1 MVKIESKEKLAK
13 LLAIEDLDIQHQ
25 QVETAMFDITNRIL
39 ILPIWEDMS
48 NDLYDLFVGHE
59 IGHALFTP
67 TNPEKLRSI
76 IDKTAKDY
84 VNVIEDARIESLI
97 KRRYPGLK
105 KSFFKGYN
113 DLVKRGFFDLD
124 KIDIHTSTLIDKI
137 NIRFKIPQYCDI
149 TFNKEEQSYV
159 DRIIESKTF
168 EDIEGIIIDVFEYD
182 KKAKENQEQEQDFDS
197 VEPANKEED
206 CEKSDY
212 SSEGGD
218 IQYNNKKEE
227 EKLTE
232 EEEKLTEEEEAFN
245 KYMDSSVEDQ
255 VEDQT
260 GNNSTDATQETS
272 YNDKEMISKTQR
284 HFEERVQDTFIN
296 NCSNNIYVN
305 VPENINLKNAVED
318 FKSVHSKINKFYKD
332 NLKQNSTDTLQAYF
346 SDEGLEVIQTK
357 IYNDAKDMLR
367 RLKKDSVKTV
377 NHIAMEFERKK
388 AADVYKKTSISK
400 TGILDTNK
408 LFSAKYNDD
417 VFKKNIRVPD
427 GKNHGLVMFI
437 DWSGSMASNIHE
449 CIKQVIELTF
459 FCKKVNIPFE
469 VYSFTDAPYHR
480 HSRQKNDPHNHSI
493 FNYKHGDFVCD
504 RNMKVRNY
512 LSSRMTTKEYNNAVL
527 NLCILANRFGKGRYT
542 AYPAHNDDELFTTP
556 LSGAILISEY
566 IIRNFKKKNNL
577 ESVHAVWLTDGEGNI
592 ERQGMWNA
600 KKQDV
605 EGKLFRHLYYNNK
618 ESNPVTIFLKD
629 KKTKKDYRISTRRT
643 SFILFDII
651 KERLGIN
658 IVGFFILPDFTSKLL
673 WRFVPKSKDKNISYQ
688 QNQTN
693 YKDWIKSVRKRGY
706 FVKTESGYDEY
717 YVLNGAG
724 KNIKNEVIDNKMTT
738 RKMVSVFSQKNK
750 QFKAKRIILSR
761 FVDLITAK

>member
-13 LLAIEDLDIQHQ
+13 LLAVEDLDIQHQ
-25 QVETAMFDITNRIL
+25 QVETAMFDIANRIL

-67 TNPEKLRSI
+67 TDPEKLRNI

-105 KSFFKGYN
+105 KPFFKGYN
-113 DLVKRGFFDLD
+113 DLVERGFFNLE

-149 TFNKEEQSYV
+149 AFNKEEQSYV

-182 KKAKENQEQEQDFDS
+182 KKAKEKQEQEQEQDS
-197 VEPANKEED
+197 GSTEPADKEGE
-206 CEKSDY
+206 CEESDY

-218 IQYNNKKEE
+218 IQYNDDKKEENE
-227 EKLTE
+227 EKLTDEKEDE
-232 EEEKLTEEEEAFN
+232 ELTEEEKEDDAFD
-245 KYMDSSVEDQ
+245 KYLMDSSVEDQ
-255 VEDQT
+255 TEND
-260 GNNSTDATQETS
+260 STDTAQETS

-284 HFEERVQDTFIN
+284 HFEERVQDTFIDN
-296 NCSNNIYVN
+296 SSNNIYVN
-305 VPENINLKNAVED
+305 MPENINLKNAVED
-318 FKSVHSKINKFYKD
+318 FKSVHSKINKFYKNKE
-332 NLKQNSTDTLQAYF
+332 NLTRGYYSDGRFEAMQA
-346 SDEGLEVIQTK
+346 K
-357 IYNDAKDMLR
+357 IYNGAKDMLR
-367 RLKKDSVKTV
+367 KLKKDSVKTV

-408 LFSAKYNDD
+408 LFSAKYNED

-437 DWSGSMASNIHE
+437 DWSGSMACNIHD
-449 CIKQVIELTF
+449 CIKQVIELTL

-469 VYSFTDAPYHR
+469 VYSFTDAPFHNSEYE
-480 HSRQKNDPHNHSI
+480 KNDYNI
-493 FNYKHGDFVCD
+493 FNYRHGDFVCD
-504 RNMKVRNY
+504 RNMKIRNY
-512 LSSRMTTKEYNNAVL
+512 LSSRMTTKEYNNASI
-527 NLCILANRFGKGRYT
+527 NLCILANRFNDIGRYA
-542 AYPAHNDDELFTTP
+542 AYPAHNDDELFSTP
-556 LSGAILISEY
+556 LNGAILISEH
-566 IIRNFKKKNNL
+566 IIRDFKKKNNL
-577 ESVHAVWLTDGEGNI
+577 ESVHAVWLTDGEGNGGG
-592 ERQGMWNA
+592 RGTW
-600 KKQDV
+600 DV
-605 EGKLFRHLYYNNK
+605 EKQCVDVKPFQYLSSRK
-618 ESNPVTIFLKD
+618 EMPNIILKD
-629 KKTKKDYRISTRRT
+629 KKTKKDYQLNMKWKITP
-643 SFILFDII
+643 IMFDII

-658 IVGFFILPDFTSKLL
+658 IVGFFIVPNFKNNTL
-673 WRFVPKSKDKNISYQ
+673 WRFVPKSKDKDISYQ
-688 QNQTN
+688 QNRTN
-693 YKDWIKSVRKRGY
+693 FNDWIKNVRKEGY
-706 FVKTESGYDEY
+706 FIKTESGYDEY
-717 YVLNGAG
+717 YVLNGEK
-724 KNIKNEVIDNKMTT
+724 KNIKNTVINDKMTT

-750 QFKAKRIILSR
+750 QFKAKRVILSR

>member
-13 LLAIEDLDIQHQ
+13 LLAVEDLDIQHQ
-25 QVETAMFDITNRIL
+25 QVKTAMFDIANRIL

-67 TNPEKLRSI
+67 TDPEKLRSI

-105 KSFFKGYN
+105 KPFFKGYN
-113 DLVKRGFFDLD
+113 DLIERGFFNLE

-182 KKAKENQEQEQDFDS
+182 KKAKEKQEQEQDS
-197 VEPANKEED
+197 GSAEPADKEGD
-206 CEKSDY
+206 CEESDY

-218 IQYNNKKEE
+218 IQYNGDKKEENE
-227 EKLTE
+227 EKLTDEKEDE
-232 EEEKLTEEEEAFN
+232 ELTEEEKEEDAFDR
-245 KYMDSSVEDQ
+245 YLMDSSI
-255 VEDQT
+255 EDQT
-260 GNNSTDATQETS
+260 ENNSTDTAQETS

-284 HFEERVQDTFIN
+284 HFEERVQDTFIDN
-296 NCSNNIYVN
+296 SSNNIYVN
-305 VPENINLKNAVED
+305 MPENINLKNAVED
-318 FKSVHSKINKFYKD
+318 FKSVHSKINKFYK
-332 NLKQNSTDTLQAYF
+332 NKEKLSRGYY
-346 SDEGLEVIQTK
+346 SEGQFEAMQTK
-357 IYNDAKDMLR
+357 IYNGAKDMLQK
-367 RLKKDSVKTV
+367 LKKDSVKTV

-408 LFSAKYNDD
+408 LFSAKYNED

-437 DWSGSMASNIHE
+437 DWSGSMACNIHE

-469 VYSFTDAPYHR
+469 VYSFTDASFRNSEVATYE
-480 HSRQKNDPHNHSI
+480 KNEYNI

-504 RNMKVRNY
+504 RNMKIRNY
-512 LSSRMTTKEYNNAVL
+512 LSSRMTTQEYNNALL
-527 NLCILANRFGKGRYT
+527 NLCILANRFDDIGRYA
-542 AYPAHNDDELFTTP
+542 AYPAHNDDELFSTP
-556 LSGAILISEY
+556 LNGAILISEH
-566 IIRNFKKKNNL
+566 IIRDFKKKNNL
-577 ESVHAVWLTDGEGNI
+577 ESVHAVWLTDGEGNG
-592 ERQGMWNA
+592 RGRGLW
-600 KKQDV
+600 DV
-605 EGKLFRHLYYNNK
+605 EKQCVDLKPFQYLASRK
-618 ESNPVTIFLKD
+618 EIPNIILKD
-629 KKTKKDYRISTRRT
+629 RKTKKDYQINMQRRITP
-643 SFILFDII
+643 ILFDII
-651 KERLGIN
+651 KDRLGIN
-658 IVGFFILPDFTSKLL
+658 IVGFFIVPNFKNNTL
-673 WRFVPKSKDKNISYQ
+673 WRFVPKSKDKDISYQ
-688 QNQTN
+688 QNRTN
-693 YKDWIKSVRKRGY
+693 FNDWIKNVRKEGY
-706 FVKTESGYDEY
+706 FIKTESGYDEY
-717 YVLNGAG
+717 YVLNGAK
-724 KNIKNEVIDNKMTT
+724 KNIKNVVINDKMTT

-750 QFKAKRIILSR
+750 QFKAKRVILSR